1 MGSRRLGRQPGTEFL
16 DGETGRQK
24 PPIKCAN
31 ACGDQDPGIEWPE
44 MPAEAPYLTSYRKR
58 AVCKGWMVVLPV
70 YGIVGAGTC
79 EAGVVAALVP
89 AGIVIPTR
97 SRPSVNLH
105 LFLLSC
111 TLLSGLLRYLLPRN
125 GTSQRIRMYA

>member
-1 MGSRRLGRQPGTEFL
+1 
-16 DGETGRQK
+16 
-24 PPIKCAN
+24 
-31 ACGDQDPGIEWPE
+31 
-44 MPAEAPYLTSYRKR
+44 
-58 AVCKGWMVVLPV
+58 VLPV
-70 YGIVGAGTC
+70 YGIAGAGTC

-111 TLLSGLLRYLLPRN
+111 TLLSGLLSYLLPRN
-125 GTSQRIRMYA
+125 GTSQRIRMYT